1 MGTYCFQSALVLNL
15 ITLIYITHS
24 HNHNDNLVV
33 QTIYGKIKGV
43 YQYSASN
50 RIFCAFK
57 GIPFAQPPVGKLRF
71 KAPLPPTSWNN
82 IRNAENDGSLCIQKN
97 YFYNENPSVEGEED
111 CLYLN
116 VYTPRVRKRTSLLP
130 VMVFFHPGGFVSG
143 TGNSDFHGPE
153 FFMDRNIVLVTLNYR
168 VGVLGFLS
176 TLDAASPGNWGLKD
190 QVAALQWVQDN
201 IVVFGGNK
209 KQVTIFGQSAGGA
222 SVHIHYFSPLTK
234 GLFHRGIA
242 QSGSA
247 LAIWARPQNELQ
259 LSVTKKQ
266 ATFVNCN
273 PDDDT
278 RYVVDCLRNV
288 DAFTLVNSSYLFK
301 TFASEPTMSF
311 GLVLENKT
319 VFNPSPYLIE
329 DPYVLLQ
336 NGRAH
341 DVPLILG
348 VVSNEGDVRASP
360 LLRPE
365 HIRTKLNA
373 NFSEIGPEVLAIG
386 LSLPQSEIKTVW
398 SKIEDFYLGQN
409 YVDVTHLQ
417 SVQGFV
423 DMYSDRLLLYSMY
436 QSALLHAWKG
446 NSSTWFYHFNYR
458 GEYSYEPYFATT
470 TGTINYDWGSFL
482 ILFLKSKHISIIS
495 GVSHCDDLIYLFRT
509 KKFFG
514 PLQSNSDKLVRRIMT
529 KMWTNFATCS
539 NPTPSNDEYF
549 ALWSPIHN
557 LNGLT
562 SVENKH
568 LTYLNITGPSD
579 GENVIRMK
587 MENEYY
593 KQRAV
598 ME

>member
-1 MGTYCFQSALVLNL
+1 MGPHFFKSILVINFLIFIHVTHCHDWEKDNL
-15 ITLIYITHS
+15 I
-24 HNHNDNLVV
+24 V
-33 QTIYGKIKGV
+33 QTIYGKVKGIE
-43 YQYSASN
+43 QYSTGN
-50 RIFCAFK
+50 RRFYSFR
-57 GIPFAQPPVGKLRF
+57 GIPFAQPPVGILRF
-71 KAPLPPTSWNN
+71 KL
-82 IRNAENDGSLCIQKN
+82 QKR
-97 YFYNENPSVEGEED
+97 E
-111 CLYLN
+111 
-116 VYTPRVRKRTSLLP
+116 SLLP
-130 VMVFFHPGGFVSG
+130 VMVYIYFGGFTSG
-143 TGNSDFHGPE
+143 TANSNFHGPE

-168 VGVLGFLS
+168 LGVLGFLS
-176 TLDAASPGNWGLKD
+176 TLDDASPGNWGLKD

-201 IVVFGGNK
+201 IAVFGGNN

-222 SVHIHYFSPLTK
+222 SVHMHYFSPLTK

-247 LAIWARPQNELQ
+247 LSIWARPNNELQ
-259 LSVTKKQ
+259 WSLTKKQ
-266 ATFVNCN
+266 ATFVKCN

-278 RYVVDCLRNV
+278 RNLVDCLRNV
-288 DAFTLVNSSYLFK
+288 DAFTLVHSSYLFK
-301 TFASEPTMSF
+301 TFGSEPILNY
-311 GLVLENKT
+311 GPVLENKT
-319 VFNPSPYLIE
+319 VLNPSPYLIE

-348 VVSNEGDVRASP
+348 VVSNEGAVRASP

-373 NFSEIGPEVLAIG
+373 NFSEIGPELFAIS
-386 LSLPQSEIKTVW
+386 LSVPQSKIKTVW

-409 YVDVTHLQ
+409 SVDVTHPQ

-470 TGTINYDWGSFL
+470 TDTINYDWG
-482 ILFLKSKHISIIS
+482 
-495 GVSHCDDLIYLFRT
+495 VCHCDDLIYLFRT

-514 PLQSNSDKLVRRIMT
+514 PLQSNSDKLVRRIMI
-529 KMWTNFATCS
+529 KMWTNFAIYS
-539 NPTPSNDEYF
+539 NPTPRKDEYF
-549 ALWSPIHN
+549 ALWSPIHH
-557 LNGLT
+557 LKGLKT
-562 SVENKH
+562 VENKH

-587 MENEYY
+587 MENKYY
-593 KQRAV
+593 KER
-598 ME
+598 MLFWNSLPLSEHIFGIE